1 MIARINESKTLS
13 KHISC
18 ECKCKFDDRKCNS
31 SHKWNNDKR
40 RFERKNLRKHN
51 VCEKNYIIW
60 NPITCTCKNGK
71 YLESIFAD
79 LVVIHD
85 EIIEVT
91 KTVSIKTIAAKTI
104 TTKINSINF
113 NKTCKVENF
122 CILFTFLFITISL
135 LITVSR

>member
-13 KHISC
+13 KHISF
-18 ECKCKFDDRKCNS
+18 ECKCKFDGRKCNS
-31 SHKWNNDKR
+31 SHKRNNDKR

-51 VCEKNYIIW
+51 VCKKNYIIW
-60 NPITCTCKNGK
+60 NPITCTWKNGK

-79 LVVIHD
+79 LVVIYD

-113 NKTCKVENF
+113 NKSNN
-122 CILFTFLFITISL
+122 L
-135 LITVSR
+135 